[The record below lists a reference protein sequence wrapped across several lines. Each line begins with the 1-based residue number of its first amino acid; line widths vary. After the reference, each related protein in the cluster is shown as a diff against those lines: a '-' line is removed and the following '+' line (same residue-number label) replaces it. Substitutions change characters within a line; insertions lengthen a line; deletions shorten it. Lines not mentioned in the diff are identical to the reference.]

1 MEDIINNIEDSI
13 VYQEREKELIDS
25 WKQINDPLY
34 DKIIDN
40 LESIPALQNQIKDLN
55 TILGELEKSNEEL
68 KLSNENLEHSNKELK
83 LTIEKLNKENLKLKL
98 LNNLGL
104 CQYPPYMVS
113 DMIKEVYNIYI
124 SSHRITSI
132 AEEHN
137 FFNNKNIV
145 LRIPRKKDSKQK
157 YSSTV
162 IFSLLGV
169 IKTISIVKKTLS
181 YNIDKMIEKNKNND
195 KEPINVEKYI
205 ENMKNGILEDEDLL
219 YKIRNSK

>member
-34 DKIIDN
+34 DKIIDD

-124 SSHRITSI
+124 SSHR
-132 AEEHN
+132 
-137 FFNNKNIV
+137 KNIV